1 MNSGRSGYVKAGYR
15 LVELK
20 KAQNDYLLNN
30 ALEGGYMEFGFI
42 F

>member
-1 MNSGRSGYVKAGYR
+1 
-15 LVELK
+15 LK